1 MAHAPILITGAAQRI
16 GLHCAHR
23 LLDEG
28 QTLIISYRSERPGL
42 DSLRQRGAITLHAD
56 FSNAAGILEFIDAVH
71 AQTQQLRAIIHNAS
85 QWQPDTRGQEVEAF
99 QQLFQV
105 HMLAPYLIN
114 LRCAELLRQSGALAD
129 IIHIS
134 DDVTRRGSAK
144 RIAYTATKAGLES
157 LTLSFAALLAP
168 HIKVNGIAPAL
179 IQFNEQDDAQYR
191 QHALAKSALR
201 TEPGP
206 EVVYQSLRYLLD
218 NPYLTGTTLS
228 LNGGRHLI

>member
-1 MAHAPILITGAAQRI
+1 MSPAPILLTGAAQRV

-23 LLDEG
+23 LLDDG
-28 QTLIISYRSERPGL
+28 QPVMLSYRRERPGL
-42 DSLRQRGAITLHAD
+42 DSLRQRGAITLAAD
-56 FSNAAGILEFIDAVH
+56 FSSTEGILAFIGAVRQH
-71 AQTQQLRAIIHNAS
+71 TQKLRAIIHNAS
-85 QWQPDTRGQEVEAF
+85 EWLPDQAGQEAEVL
-99 QQLFQV
+99 QRLFQV

-114 LRCAELLRQSGALAD
+114 LNCADLLQQGGPAD

-134 DDVTRRGSAK
+134 DDITRRGSAK

-168 HIKVNGIAPAL
+168 RVKVNGIAPAL
-179 IQFNEQDDAQYR
+179 IQFNEQDDADYR
-191 QHALAKSALR
+191 TKALAKSALGI
-201 TEPGP
+201 EPGP